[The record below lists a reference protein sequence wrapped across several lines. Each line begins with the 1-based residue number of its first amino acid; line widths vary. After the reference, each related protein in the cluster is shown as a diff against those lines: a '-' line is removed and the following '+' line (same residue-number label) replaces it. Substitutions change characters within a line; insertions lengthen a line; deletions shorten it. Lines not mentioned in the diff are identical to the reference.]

1 MSPERCVLIFERIEG
16 IVPHAQVR
24 VHTIRIVTCH
34 CLLCVLRHW
43 FITSATGLLTVIR
56 HTPPTELGYVLERW
70 IMSVLAFSVQVDKFR
85 AAIEEVIE
93 RLSDPTSRRVAQERL
108 ATWLSSM
115 PSTSQQ
121 SLEVTPK
128 RLKRKWL
135 LSRKCARLL
144 QRFSELSSEEEVCA
158 AFPLSVLL

>member
-1 MSPERCVLIFERIEG
+1 
-16 IVPHAQVR
+16 
-24 VHTIRIVTCH
+24 
-34 CLLCVLRHW
+34 
-43 FITSATGLLTVIR
+43 
-56 HTPPTELGYVLERW
+56 
-70 IMSVLAFSVQVDKFR
+70 MSVLAFSVQVDKFR